1 MSVIRERII
10 KTISE
15 SHGTKSVCVQEY
27 ELGVASAVAGG
38 CGQMRV
44 SVDCI
49 VIINICYAITIDG
62 YG

>member
-1 MSVIRERII
+1 MQ
-10 KTISE
+10 K
-15 SHGTKSVCVQEY
+15 Y